1 MDDELQGLVEQAS
14 LSVEKAL
21 DSLEM
26 DEVAELAAHAGLLD
40 FEQIGAGHPAIEAES
55 VGRII
60 AGAAQLVFLT
70 WINERS
76 KDA

>member
-1 MDDELQGLVEQAS
+1 
-14 LSVEKAL
+14 
-21 DSLEM
+21 M